1 MMTPQQLNEI
11 YRKLKSVPAGKRE
24 KAKEKVQATKKQ
36 QPMAVKAEQKKKYIS
51 ATPPSR
57 TKRRTCCGR

>member
-1 MMTPQQLNEI
+1 MTPQQLNEI
-11 YRKLKSVPAGKRE
+11 YRKLKSDPFQKRK
-24 KAKEKVQATKKQ
+24 KAKEIVQATKNQ
-36 QPMAVKAEQKKKYIS
+36 QPMIVKAEQKKKYIS